1 MKRWIAWLLIPMLTL
16 SFLPGA
22 AALAEEEGPDTAEIQ
37 ESVVTREGEQKEETL
52 NDNLRL
58 ILNTIHSEEFQDLLK
73 NPEVQDVLTEGGTA
87 VGRWLLS
94 NRTVTMKILTELG
107 VSERDRVV
115 IDEIWDSADRLYTLE
130 QTYEQSEDGAQL
142 AQEITALKNNPAF
155 IQFCQ
160 DYAKMLESED
170 LKTVLEGVQSAINE
184 GSASGNSE
192 LMDRFAEE
200 GIDRDSPL
208 GNLILAVLSFSELSK
223 EANESLILLMKEKD
237 FWIVVVHIANNRA
250 NLEELP
256 ILEEARRLL
265 NNPDVMTFLTETGQS
280 FMRIV
285 NILAEDRKEQQEA
298 EAAAQAGG
306 TAETNDGKEAE

>member
-1 MKRWIAWLLIPMLTL
+1 MKRWIAWLLVPMLAL

-22 AALAEEEGPDTAEIQ
+22 AALAEEGVTDTAEIQ
-37 ESVVTREGEQKEETL
+37 ESVVTREGERKEETL

-58 ILNTIHSEEFQDLLK
+58 ILNTFHSEEFQDLLK

-87 VGRWLLS
+87 VGRWLLE

-107 VSERDRVV
+107 VSERDRTV

-130 QTYEQSEDGAQL
+130 LAYEQSEDGAQL
-142 AQEITALKNNPAF
+142 AQELVTLKNNPAF
-155 IQFCQ
+155 IRFCQ

-170 LKTVLEGVQSAINE
+170 LKAVLEGIQRTANE
-184 GSASGNSE
+184 GSATENRE

-208 GNLILAVLSFSELSK
+208 GNLILSVLSFSELNK
-223 EANESLILLMKEKD
+223 EANESLALLMKERD

-256 ILEEARRLL
+256 ILEETRRLL
-265 NNPDVMTFLTETGQS
+265 NNPDVMAFLTETGQS
-280 FMRIV
+280 FMKIV
-285 NILAEDRKEQQEA
+285 NILAEDRKEQQNA
-298 EAAAQAGG
+298 EQAEQTGG